1 MIEILESLKD
11 FPVMSL
17 KAGEKLLAQGETNNT
32 IYFLVDG
39 SVEVVRDGYRVA
51 IASDKGAVFGEM
63 SILLDIECSALIRC
77 LEDSKFIAIEN
88 PKKYLEEHPKLIW
101 HMSQILGL
109 RLYNLNQYLVNIK
122 HQYEGH
128 DHLDMVDDVLETL
141 LNQQKTKVMSR
152 GNSKRDTPDY

>member
-11 FPVMSL
+11 FPVMSV
-17 KAGEKLLAQGETNNT
+17 KAGEKLLAQGETNDT

-39 SVEVVRDGYRVA
+39 SVEVIRDGYKVA
-51 IASDKGAVFGEM
+51 NVSDKGAVFGEM
-63 SILLDIECSALIRC
+63 SILLDIECSALIRF
-77 LEDSKFIAIEN
+77 LEDSKFIAIKN
-88 PKKYLEEHPKLIW
+88 PRKFLEGHPKLMW
-101 HMSQILGL
+101 YMAQILGL
-109 RLYNLNQYLVNIK
+109 RLFNLNQYLVDIK

-141 LNQQKTKVMSR
+141 LNQQKTKVMVR